1 MKYYLMMNFKA
12 LDVMT
17 PSIQGTFLLRLVPIG
32 PVVSEKKLE
41 I

>member
-17 PSIQGTFLLRLVPIG
+17 PWV
-32 PVVSEKKLE
+32 
-41 I
+41 